1 MQARK
6 WDRADVIL
14 VTGDAY
20 IDSYFDGTAMI
31 GRVLER
37 AGYRV
42 AIISQPDVNSASD
55 IMSLGEPRLFW
66 GVSAGS
72 VDSMV
77 ANYTPLRKLRRSD
90 DSTPGGINNRR
101 PDRATIAYTNLI
113 RRHFKK
119 TAPIILGGIEA
130 SLRRIAHYDFWS
142 DTVRRSVLVD
152 SKADLLVYGMGEKT
166 ILEIAQ
172 KIESGEDY
180 RQTQGSCYMSN
191 SAPKDYLELPSYEEV
206 KNDKLAFIKMFR
218 QFYENNAHS
227 GGGMYQ
233 KTGNRYVVHNQ
244 AQELPTRQ
252 ELDSYYEMDFE
263 RDVHPHIKKRGDVR
277 SIDTVK
283 NSITSHR
290 GCFGECN
297 FCSITV
303 HQGRQIQSRSI
314 ESIVREVQKLTAKAD
329 FKGIISDIGG
339 ASGNMYEMGCS
350 VFAQNN
356 TENFNCRR
364 KCLSPQRCANLR
376 IDHSPQIKLLEKLR
390 SLPGVRKIFM
400 GSGLRY
406 DLVMEDV
413 KNGKRFFEEILLHH
427 VSGQLKI
434 APEHVSAG
442 TLKAMGKS
450 SKYELATFIDDF
462 NRINKKHG
470 LKQYLTYYFMA
481 DHPGCTMEDMNE
493 LKEFIRRK
501 VKMNPEQI
509 QIFTPTPSTYS
520 SAMYYTGLDPF
531 LLEPVFSEK
540 SEKKKDMQKK
550 IILY

>member
-172 KIESGEDY
+172 KSSPAKI
-180 RQTQGSCYMSN
+180 
-191 SAPKDYLELPSYEEV
+191 
-206 KNDKLAFIKMFR
+206 
-218 QFYENNAHS
+218 
-227 GGGMYQ
+227 
-233 KTGNRYVVHNQ
+233 TG
-244 AQELPTRQ
+244 
-252 ELDSYYEMDFE
+252 
-263 RDVHPHIKKRGDVR
+263 K
-277 SIDTVK
+277 
-283 NSITSHR
+283 
-290 GCFGECN
+290 
-297 FCSITV
+297 
-303 HQGRQIQSRSI
+303 
-314 ESIVREVQKLTAKAD
+314 
-329 FKGIISDIGG
+329 
-339 ASGNMYEMGCS
+339 
-350 VFAQNN
+350 
-356 TENFNCRR
+356 
-364 KCLSPQRCANLR
+364 
-376 IDHSPQIKLLEKLR
+376 
-390 SLPGVRKIFM
+390 
-400 GSGLRY
+400 
-406 DLVMEDV
+406 
-413 KNGKRFFEEILLHH
+413 
-427 VSGQLKI
+427 
-434 APEHVSAG
+434 
-442 TLKAMGKS
+442 LKAH
-450 SKYELATFIDDF
+450 AI
-462 NRINKKHG
+462 
-470 LKQYLTYYFMA
+470 
-481 DHPGCTMEDMNE
+481 
-493 LKEFIRRK
+493 
-501 VKMNPEQI
+501 
-509 QIFTPTPSTYS
+509 
-520 SAMYYTGLDPF
+520 
-531 LLEPVFSEK
+531 
-540 SEKKKDMQKK
+540 
-550 IILY
+550 